1 MILCLQNVLAA
12 MNAYFFWS
20 IKKTNTWHDWNM
32 AWARESSCRSPSLIA
47 QRLPLTA
54 GIGGRAL
61 DRKHRAMGEEWLG
74 EALHNVK
81 NDLQVI
87 SRLLWFLILFCDF
100 KTSAALETR
109 ACNERL
115 LTTARI
121 TTPSKWNEEAIP
133 FKCQIG
139 HYSLPSR
146 DWHPLLNFSGK
157 SQTLYRYHQ
166 NEKRNNKSQK
176 TNNKGTFM
184 LTVFNDVWWLDE
196 ISAKKVGIGEN
207 WKLRTF
213 VGTQCWV
220 DTIDWPWSTCTP
232 PSQAKAKLSRQQS
245 GGEPIIGF
253 EARLHDSTWA
263 LLAKLDCIFYEKL
276 KESVKDM

>member
-1 MILCLQNVLAA
+1 MKRIEWTWNWKCPKEKSIRETPRCWISKRCFFGEMILCLQNVLAA

-20 IKKTNTWHDWNM
+20 IKKTNTWHDWNT

-157 SQTLYRYHQ
+157 KPNIVQVPSEWK
-166 NEKRNNKSQK
+166 EKQQISKNK
-176 TNNKGTFM
+176 
-184 LTVFNDVWWLDE
+184 
-196 ISAKKVGIGEN
+196 
-207 WKLRTF
+207 
-213 VGTQCWV
+213 
-220 DTIDWPWSTCTP
+220 
-232 PSQAKAKLSRQQS
+232 QQRHFHAYS
-245 GGEPIIGF
+245 
-253 EARLHDSTWA
+253 L
-263 LLAKLDCIFYEKL
+263 
-276 KESVKDM
+276 